1 MELELGK
8 QEPTKQAGGQ
18 ASKQKARQAGDWA
31 GRRPG
36 KQAGG
41 KLNGLKWSF
50 EASKA
55 SKSPLRPQKAS

>member
-1 MELELGK
+1 MELEPGK

-41 KLNGLKWSF
+41 RLNGLKWPF
-50 EASKA
+50 EASKG
-55 SKSPLRPQKAS
+55 PLRPQKAP